1 MGRFKWTEE
10 LKNEVRQLSEQGLNS
25 REIVEQ
31 LYDAHGVY
39 YPRRTVRQYMNHEK
53 PTTTVPSESGFN
65 IEPIYHYG
73 EDGKVDDIKI
83 TAKYLMLNEQT
94 QKTPEDI
101 LEYLNLDAKEWRVVS
116 AIPNQWTTPT
126 ADGPKWNFQLKV
138 NVKPRVEN
146 AIEDLVERLT
156 HEVQPLHVESHIDA
170 SRQNNLVIPLAD
182 LHFGI
187 LKLNHI
193 QDKIAELLD
202 IISLGYKT
210 IVIEVIGDTLHSDK
224 INSTETVSGTILEDV
239 NMPNAIDEAM
249 VFMETIVTA
258 ALKRANSVYIKSVG
272 GNHDFDMSY
281 MFMLWVK
288 EHFKQAKVDVNNNYR
303 TAYLLDHVLVSIQHG
318 DVNKRIPGQILA
330 TEHKHM
336 WGVASTVE
344 IHTGHLHFDKTID
357 ENGVIIRQF
366 STPKPT
372 DEWEKKNAFV
382 GSSKLLHALVYSDD
396 RLKVEHFI

>member
-1 MGRFKWTEE
+1 MAYFKWTDEYKA
-10 LKNEVRQLSEQGLNS
+10 LVKRLYEQGMSTRQVIDYFYDHYGLNVS
-25 REIVEQ
+25 RRSVQRYRKGATHTPVKETKIKDVQRGTEIVINKDGSRTSTTTIENMNREKAKDIDFV
-31 LYDAHGVY
+31 LRAHGFAPEDWDIVSAKSNFW
-39 YPRRTVRQYMNHEK
+39 QQNSIEK
-53 PTTTVPSESGFN
+53 GLIDLCQS
-65 IEPIYHYG
+65 
-73 EDGKVDDIKI
+73 KI
-83 TAKYLMLNEQT
+83 T
-94 QKTPEDI
+94 
-101 LEYLNLDAKEWRVVS
+101 
-116 AIPNQWTTPT
+116 
-126 ADGPKWNFQLKV
+126 
-138 NVKPRVEN
+138 VKPRKDN
-146 AIEDLVERLT
+146 SIQMAIERLT
-156 HEVQPLHVESHIDA
+156 HEVKPLHVESHIDPI
-170 SRQNNLVIPLAD
+170 RKNNLIIPLAD

-239 NMPNAIDEAM
+239 NMPNAIDEGM
-249 VFMETIVTA
+249 MFMETIVTA
-258 ALKRANSVYIKSVG
+258 ALKHANSVYIKSVG

-372 DEWEKKNAFV
+372 DSWEKKNAFV

>member
-1 MGRFKWTEE
+1 MAYFKWTEE

-53 PTTTVPSESGFN
+53 PTATVPNDSGFN
-65 IEPIYHYG
+65 IEPSYHYG

-156 HEVQPLHVESHIDA
+156 HEVQPLHVESHIDP

-187 LKLNHI
+187 LKINHI
-193 QDKIAELLD
+193 RDKIAELLD

-249 VFMETIVTA
+249 MFMETIVTA
-258 ALKRANSVYIKSVG
+258 ALKHANSVYIKSVG

-336 WGVASTVE
+336 WGVATTVE

-366 STPKPT
+366 
-372 DEWEKKNAFV
+372 
-382 GSSKLLHALVYSDD
+382 
-396 RLKVEHFI
+396 

>member
-1 MGRFKWTEE
+1 MAYFKWTSEYRA
-10 LKNEVRQLSEQGLNS
+10 LVKRLYEQGLSTRQVVNYFFDNYGLNVS
-25 REIVEQ
+25 RRSVQRYRKGATHTPAKETKIKDVQRGTEIVLNKDGSQSSSTTLQMTSEQ
-31 LYDAHGVY
+31 AKDPDFVLRAHG
-39 YPRRTVRQYMNHEK
+39 
-53 PTTTVPSESGFN
+53 FN
-65 IEPIYHYG
+65 P
-73 EDGKVDDIKI
+73 DDWEIVSARNNFWQQNSQENGLIDLYQSKI
-83 TAKYLMLNEQT
+83 T
-94 QKTPEDI
+94 
-101 LEYLNLDAKEWRVVS
+101 
-116 AIPNQWTTPT
+116 
-126 ADGPKWNFQLKV
+126 
-138 NVKPRVEN
+138 VKPRKDN
-146 AIEDLVERLT
+146 SIQMAIERLT
-156 HEVQPLHVESHIDA
+156 HEVKPLHVESHIDP
-170 SRQNNLVIPLAD
+170 SRKNNLVIPLAD

-249 VFMETIVTA
+249 MFMETIVTA
-258 ALKRANSVYIKSVG
+258 ALKHANSVYIKSVG

-336 WGVASTVE
+336 WGVATTVE

-372 DEWEKKNAFV
+372 DSWEKKNAFV

>member
-1 MGRFKWTEE
+1 MAYFKWTSEYRALVKRLYE
-10 LKNEVRQLSEQGLNS
+10 QGMNTRQVIDYFYDHYGLNVSRRSVQRYHGVQTQSKHNKVKDVQRGTEIVLNKDGSQSSSTTLQMTSEQAKDPDFVL
-25 REIVEQ
+25 R
-31 LYDAHGVY
+31 AHGFD
-39 YPRRTVRQYMNHEK
+39 PDEW
-53 PTTTVPSESGFN
+53 
-65 IEPIYHYG
+65 
-73 EDGKVDDIKI
+73 DIISARNNFWQQNSQENGLIDLYQSKI
-83 TAKYLMLNEQT
+83 T
-94 QKTPEDI
+94 
-101 LEYLNLDAKEWRVVS
+101 
-116 AIPNQWTTPT
+116 
-126 ADGPKWNFQLKV
+126 
-138 NVKPRVEN
+138 VKPRHDN
-146 AIEDLVERLT
+146 SIQIAIERLT
-156 HEVQPLHVESHIDA
+156 HEVKPLHVESHIVP

-187 LKLNHI
+187 LKTDHI

-210 IVIEVIGDTLHSDK
+210 IVIEVIVDTLHSDK

-249 VFMETIVTA
+249 MFMETIVTA
-258 ALKRANSVYIKSVG
+258 ALKHANSVYIKSVG

-357 ENGVIIRQF
+357 ENGVILRQF

-372 DEWEKKNAFV
+372 DKWEKKNAFV

-396 RLKVEHFI
+396 RLKVEYFI

>member
-1 MGRFKWTEE
+1 MAYFKWTSEYRALVKRLYE
-10 LKNEVRQLSEQGLNS
+10 QGMDTRQVIDYFFDNYGLNVSRRSVQRYRGVQTQSKHNKVKDVQRGTEIVLNKDGSQSSSTTLQMTSEQAKDPDFVL
-25 REIVEQ
+25 R
-31 LYDAHGVY
+31 AHGFD
-39 YPRRTVRQYMNHEK
+39 
-53 PTTTVPSESGFN
+53 PSEW
-65 IEPIYHYG
+65 
-73 EDGKVDDIKI
+73 DIISARNNFWQQNSQDNGLIDLYQSKI
-83 TAKYLMLNEQT
+83 T
-94 QKTPEDI
+94 
-101 LEYLNLDAKEWRVVS
+101 
-116 AIPNQWTTPT
+116 
-126 ADGPKWNFQLKV
+126 
-138 NVKPRVEN
+138 VKPRKDN
-146 AIEDLVERLT
+146 SIQMAIERLT
-156 HEVQPLHVESHIDA
+156 HEVKPLHVESHIDP

-187 LKLNHI
+187 LKIDHI

-210 IVIEVIGDTLHSDK
+210 IVIEEIGDTLHSDK

-249 VFMETIVTA
+249 MFMETIVTE
-258 ALKRANSVYIKSVG
+258 ALKHANSVYIKSVG

-357 ENGVIIRQF
+357 ENGVILRQF

-372 DEWEKKNAFV
+372 DKWEKKNAFV

-396 RLKVEHFI
+396 RLKVEYFI